1 MLHCFVVNYPS
12 AKDQWAL
19 NLSRSMQIA
28 RQHTRF
34 FRQVYDNPKQSD
46 ILCGI
51 NIRIHIASA
60 ILALKRLVVS
70 CPGMLALVASL
81 RSICRWNDNQL
92 DSGKFALVGKELPKL
107 TEIPRI
113 EFCFKGLVSPFGCF
127 ANVFQVL
134 NGYAGA
140 SLSGFGNNILG
151 NGMVDYHCSGLFSPF
166 KPFQKSGASTL
177 ALPCSAFCAF
187 GLNRTT
193 YFSLFFPIS
202 VKRVGRIGF
211 TIRSAYNV
219 GYAKIKS
226 DKILNVFDLFFRNF
240 NRLKEEKLAFLE
252 NKVSFSFDIRKIVGV
267 VAYKRNT
274 LPFLN
279 SPNRNRIF
287 GIRQYPAVITDA
299 AKFSETPL
307 DLFVKFVGI
316 CNFADT
322 AYNHL
327 CRKIKVFT
335 DSGVAMMVY
344 FKLSENLILPYHI
357 GDAVTRSI
365 SFLDSIKKKIA
376 LRLVWK
382 KFNFQCQF
390 HTINILHSIEK
401 TKSNLVL
408 ISKASK
414 AQFLP
419 QTEDLWVSLYQ
430 FL

>member
-1 MLHCFVVNYPS
+1 
-12 AKDQWAL
+12 
-19 NLSRSMQIA
+19 MQIA

-240 NRLKEEKLAFLE
+240 NRLKEENRALKQAALE
-252 NKVSFSFDIRKIVGV
+252 KEKALVKYAREYILMGDECLKHDMKEAAMKNYEKAV
-267 VAYKRNT
+267 T
-274 LPFLN
+274 LCP
-279 SPNRNRIF
+279 
-287 GIRQYPAVITDA
+287 
-299 AKFSETPL
+299 KFKEAW
-307 DLFVKFVGI
+307 K
-316 CNFADT
+316 
-322 AYNHL
+322 
-327 CRKIKVFT
+327 KIK
-335 DSGVAMMVY
+335 
-344 FKLSENLILPYHI
+344 KL
-357 GDAVTRSI
+357 
-365 SFLDSIKKKIA
+365 
-376 LRLVWK
+376 
-382 KFNFQCQF
+382 
-390 HTINILHSIEK
+390 EK
-401 TKSNLVL
+401 EMLKR
-408 ISKASK
+408 
-414 AQFLP
+414 
-419 QTEDLWVSLYQ
+419 
-430 FL
+430 